1 MADPLL
7 LRLREAYLTGWVVAA
22 PIGPVNLEI
31 VRRSLGRRLLDGFMV
46 GLGATCLD
54 ACYLLIFTAG
64 FGAALNHLPW
74 LRMALFLAGGALLVA
89 LGSLALWEAWG
100 CLQGRDLLA
109 QEVPRAR
116 SAQWRESLPGH
127 FGLGF
132 LMCATNPMTLAFWA
146 SLSLRFADLP
156 MDQRLMASGMVWL
169 GAFSWILTLTA
180 ILAFAR
186 RWVGPRLFAA
196 VTVIGGACLIF
207 FGVSFLLQV
216 LPGG

>member
-7 LRLREAYLTGWVVAA
+7 LRLQDAYVTGWVVAA

-31 VRRSLGRRLLDGFMV
+31 VRRSFRRRLLDGFMV

-64 FGAALNHLPW
+64 FGAAFAHLPW
-74 LRMALFLAGGALLVA
+74 LRTALFVVGGALLVGLGAAA
-89 LGSLALWEAWG
+89 LREAWG
-100 CLQGRDLLA
+100 FLQGRDPLA
-109 QEVPRAR
+109 KGAQRLGRAG
-116 SAQWRESLPGH
+116 WMTTLPGH
-127 FGLGF
+127 FALGF

-156 MDQRLMASGMVWL
+156 MAHRLMASGFVWL
-169 GAFSWILTLTA
+169 GAFSWVLTLTA

-186 RWVGPRLFAA
+186 RWVGPRLFAT
-196 VTVIGGACLIF
+196 VTVIGGGCLIF
-207 FGVSFLLQV
+207 FGASFLFQALHA
-216 LPGG
+216 